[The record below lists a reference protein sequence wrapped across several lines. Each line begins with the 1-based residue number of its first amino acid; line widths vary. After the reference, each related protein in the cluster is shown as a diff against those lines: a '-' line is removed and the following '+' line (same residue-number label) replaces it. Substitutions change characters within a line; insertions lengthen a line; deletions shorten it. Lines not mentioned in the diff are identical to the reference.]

1 MAGFLANKSIAQADV
16 QTTLT
21 CHMSHSFDLFLS
33 GRIPSVVGGRV
44 NFLFDLFQKNLNY
57 SSTAKENDIE
67 HHFNSCTTCTVV
79 STSR

>member
-21 CHMSHSFDLFLS
+21 CHLSHSFDLFLS

-44 NFLFDLFQKNLNY
+44 NFLFDLSQKIIIIHQQPKKMTL
-57 SSTAKENDIE
+57 STI
-67 HHFNSCTTCTVV
+67 SILVQPV
-79 STSR
+79 Q